1 MRTTTRF
8 GNIVLVLTL
17 ALALGAIA
25 PLAHASPDSGTA
37 TGPPSASAVAGQPD
51 GSPLQLSAA
60 GQGNDTTPDTVP
72 GDWWSRVQ
80 EDIRRSEYHVTWQ
93 DFTCLD
99 DVPAAYQA
107 PNRAQNLRTY
117 FTESNTVRT
126 ASLL

>member
-8 GNIVLVLTL
+8 GNIVLVLAL

-25 PLAHASPDSGTA
+25 PLAHASPDRGPSTA
-37 TGPPSASAVAGQPD
+37 PLLVAAAVAPQPEGPPV
-51 GSPLQLSAA
+51 QLSA

-93 DFTCLD
+93 EFTYLD

-107 PNRAQNLRTY
+107 PNRATKG
-117 FTESNTVRT
+117 S
-126 ASLL
+126 